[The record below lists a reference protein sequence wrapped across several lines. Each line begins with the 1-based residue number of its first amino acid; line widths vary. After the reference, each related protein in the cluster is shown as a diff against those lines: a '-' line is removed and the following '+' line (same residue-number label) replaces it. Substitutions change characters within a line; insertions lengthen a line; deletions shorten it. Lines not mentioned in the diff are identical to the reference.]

1 MDASRLDGSSLP
13 KELWNIVFRMLTVR
27 QAKRAGA
34 VCKSWRSRWADCI
47 TDIEVL
53 DGDEIFLKN
62 VCREVIPSKITSFL
76 TDVVVDQII
85 GSYLETFPNLRVL
98 KARFEDN
105 NFSTLQANLSKL
117 TDLDMDLCNAYET
130 VSIAHIEGLVNNN
143 TRLTALI
150 LRVRTDKLLP
160 SFMKLTNLRQLSLVD
175 NGRNTANIHVSNSTC
190 LTKLAILAK
199 TLDSNIMHE
208 ISNKLPNLESLL
220 VDEDAREGFD
230 WSWLK
235 NMTNLKYL
243 DYRPQNTT
251 NEVIKFIGALKKL
264 NVLKFGT
271 SYSHQPANFAP
282 LGALT
287 NLESL
292 YIQMHTS
299 HKNQNESFIG
309 NLINLK
315 ILKIMVG
322 PLSGFSDLGLLKNLK
337 ELQLD
342 ICNASQIMQINRL
355 DNLKSLS
362 IGGPDL
368 KDFPW
373 RRLKLN
379 SLEKLEVKS
388 DVFEFIPWRSLPSL
402 SDLSIRQPSAA
413 SAKEFQQLSRLT
425 RLKFLPSL
433 SEGWPDDR
441 MVFLTVLVSLRELET
456 YGAKKYA
463 KTVFANMPQLSL
475 IEPPEGRY
483 YYYFANVL
491 D

>member
-1 MDASRLDGSSLP
+1 
-13 KELWNIVFRMLTVR
+13 
-27 QAKRAGA
+27 
-34 VCKSWRSRWADCI
+34 
-47 TDIEVL
+47 
-53 DGDEIFLKN
+53 
-62 VCREVIPSKITSFL
+62 
-76 TDVVVDQII
+76 
-85 GSYLETFPNLRVL
+85 
-98 KARFEDN
+98 
-105 NFSTLQANLSKL
+105 
-117 TDLDMDLCNAYET
+117 
-130 VSIAHIEGLVNNN
+130 
-143 TRLTALI
+143 
-150 LRVRTDKLLP
+150 
-160 SFMKLTNLRQLSLVD
+160 MKLTNLRQLSLVD

-199 TLDSNIMHE
+199 TLDSNVMHE

-388 DVFEFIPWRSLPSL
+388 DVFECKYCII
-402 SDLSIRQPSAA
+402 DTI
-413 SAKEFQQLSRLT
+413 SRHPNFVAHSTYFLK
-425 RLKFLPSL
+425 RKIYHIIFLKFCDNSNDNLFSYSVAL
-433 SEGWPDDR
+433 VA
-441 MVFLTVLVSLRELET
+441 VFIRSFNPTAKRCIRERISTIIQTHTVKISS
-456 YGAKKYA
+456 
-463 KTVFANMPQLSL
+463 FPQRRLA
-475 IEPPEGRY
+475 RR
-483 YYYFANVL
+483 
-491 D
+491 

>member
-1 MDASRLDGSSLP
+1 M
-13 KELWNIVFRMLTVR
+13 I
-27 QAKRAGA
+27 
-34 VCKSWRSRWADCI
+34 
-47 TDIEVL
+47 
-53 DGDEIFLKN
+53 
-62 VCREVIPSKITSFL
+62 
-76 TDVVVDQII
+76 
-85 GSYLETFPNLRVL
+85 
-98 KARFEDN
+98 
-105 NFSTLQANLSKL
+105 
-117 TDLDMDLCNAYET
+117 
-130 VSIAHIEGLVNNN
+130 
-143 TRLTALI
+143 
-150 LRVRTDKLLP
+150 
-160 SFMKLTNLRQLSLVD
+160 NLRQLSLVD

-190 LTKLAILAK
+190 LTKLAVLAK
-199 TLDSNIMHE
+199 TLDSNVMHE

-271 SYSHQPANFAP
+271 SHSRQPANFTP

-315 ILKIMVG
+315 ILTIMVG
-322 PLSGFSDLGLLKNLK
+322 PLSGFSDLGSLKNLK

-368 KDFPW
+368 KNFPW

-379 SLEKLEVKS
+379 SLEKLEVKG
-388 DVFEFIPWRSLPSL
+388 DVFECKYCRYISLVRISFCCIQYIFPKKENL
-402 SDLSIRQPSAA
+402 SYHFP
-413 SAKEFQQLSRLT
+413 
-425 RLKFLPSL
+425 
-433 SEGWPDDR
+433 
-441 MVFLTVLVSLRELET
+441 
-456 YGAKKYA
+456 
-463 KTVFANMPQLSL
+463 
-475 IEPPEGRY
+475 
-483 YYYFANVL
+483 
-491 D
+491 